1 MLAEL
6 QLAAPF
12 FPPPILEDLSFVE
25 NSDSVARFCPAE
37 NLLATVEGLS
47 SSDKIWQPSALGTS
61 TALFSP
67 LTVEHDNRGA
77 EGEHLELKAW
87 HSATSP

>member
-47 SSDKIWQPSALGTS
+47 SSDMVYSLRPVKIVAREAGL
-61 TALFSP
+61 
-67 LTVEHDNRGA
+67 
-77 EGEHLELKAW
+77 
-87 HSATSP
+87 